1 MMGMFYA
8 NLYIFKLSAQHSIWS
23 IHICD
28 VRVCLYAEDSVCV
41 CVLWE
46 GGEHLCVCVWGG
58 GGGHKY
64 YAIVYMFSVSMFW
77 KCEVHCMH
85 LMSLL
90 NCFYVTVTLCQSPDV
105 IAACL

>member
-46 GGEHLCVCVWGG
+46 GGEHLCVCVCGG
-58 GGGHKY
+58 GGGINIMQLCICSVFQCFGNVRF
-64 YAIVYMFSVSMFW
+64 IV
-77 KCEVHCMH
+77 C
-85 LMSLL
+85 
-90 NCFYVTVTLCQSPDV
+90 
-105 IAACL
+105 I